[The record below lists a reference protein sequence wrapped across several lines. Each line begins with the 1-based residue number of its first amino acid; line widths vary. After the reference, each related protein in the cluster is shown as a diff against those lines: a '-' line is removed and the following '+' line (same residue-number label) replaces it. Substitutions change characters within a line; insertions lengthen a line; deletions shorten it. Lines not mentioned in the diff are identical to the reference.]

1 MLNNNMNDL
10 ALSSSPLSETVSWK
24 AAPPEIIQRV
34 KRPMNAFMV
43 WSKSMRREITQKDPK
58 LHNSEISKQLG
69 EMWRNMSDEDK
80 QPYIEEAKILRSE
93 HMRNYPDYKYR
104 PRRKTNKIN
113 KKPDENLNYSALAA
127 NANHLIENILPQ
139 NLHVMASES
148 LRQNMIRNEFGS
160 LLNSA
165 YLMKNDNNDFCVG
178 SPNANSFCFSDNAL
192 LFQHHQQQL
201 LANTI
206 EIQNQQQSLESSNN
220 EPQFFNQPTFYQM

>member
-1 MLNNNMNDL
+1 MSNNKVNDSPLPSCPETQNMLLLNNQTG
-10 ALSSSPLSETVSWK
+10 SSRT
-24 AAPPEIIQRV
+24 APPEIIQRV
-34 KRPMNAFMV
+34 KRPMNAFLV
-43 WSKSMRREITQKDPK
+43 WSKSIRREITQKNPK

-139 NLHVMASES
+139 NLHVMASEA

-165 YLMKNDNNDFCVG
+165 YLMKDDNNDLCVG
-178 SPNANSFCFSDNAL
+178 SLNANSFCFSDDAIL
-192 LFQHHQQQL
+192 SKQHQQQL
-201 LANTI
+201 LAGTI
-206 EIQNQQQSLESSNN
+206 EAQNQHLSSSNKG
-220 EPQFFNQPTFYQM
+220 PRFIFY